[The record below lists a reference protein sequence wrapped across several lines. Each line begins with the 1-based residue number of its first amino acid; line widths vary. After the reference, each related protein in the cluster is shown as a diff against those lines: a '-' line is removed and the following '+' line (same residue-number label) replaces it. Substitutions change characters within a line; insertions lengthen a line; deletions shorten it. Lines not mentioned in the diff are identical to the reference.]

1 MLGSALNFPTHDVQ
15 DDRPP
20 KRPRNGDP
28 SPDKDKDKDKHRR
41 LSCKECRRLKLK
53 CDRVF
58 PCQSCCKRG
67 CAEICPEG
75 ALQSGRGSRFILANT
90 EQLHEKIT
98 QLSDRV
104 RQLEDGLESVQAE
117 HPLLAPDL
125 RRIKTSQELY
135 VAGPAASTSD
145 AGSAPIVAPD
155 ILQLSVTFPFPWSV
169 DLKIRQRIRDALPPR
184 AEAQALCEEAR
195 RNALWQYNLDP
206 SRTFIDLLVHSVYT
220 TPISELSP
228 RRLALLLMVLS
239 IGSLVDLARPL
250 GSLYGEAY
258 HHLARAAV
266 CEIPLME
273 EPDFDELHA
282 LFFMIWYHLVF
293 SDNRKAVGYAWN
305 LMGFVA
311 KLAQG
316 LGLHRD
322 GPRAKAIPEEYE
334 RRRAIFWELLN
345 LDCRMS
351 LSLGRPPSLS
361 LSHVDTKMPAY
372 AEGSHVPRDEV
383 LYHEWKN
390 SFFTKCLAPIL
401 EAIAATSPP
410 EYAVILQLDA
420 RVRDFHS
427 PGALAEGQ
435 NGQAEDIGRHAS
447 DGGRLLVMQ
456 RALVAS
462 GRDIAILQLHRR
474 CFTEA
479 LSGGFAE
486 AHMHHRYAPSVL
498 ATYAG
503 AASLIATLETL
514 FEREAQLSA
523 RFLHFWFNAFSAAVT
538 LSLLVSRAPATSLAP
553 HALHDLERVC
563 RLFRRAATLLP
574 FSGKSLP
581 VMEKLTEKARRA
593 AAQWH
598 APPVNAYP
606 MGMSTIHHQTASH
619 AQPPSQSGAL
629 PPSFLQAHAK
639 IKRYAE
645 DMTFGPAP
653 STSTAPHHHNG
664 VGLDHSEAWLPDV
677 YRFNSVGVGVEERY
691 RIGGTTAEFALAQP
705 TPFMPSE
712 PRIAP
717 NDAFNFDHGALTAEL
732 AETSYMAWF

>member
-1 MLGSALNFPTHDVQ
+1 MLGSALNFPNHDPL

-20 KRPRNGDP
+20 KRPRNTDAP
-28 SPDKDKDKDKHRR
+28 LPAPEKDKHRR

-135 VAGPAASTSD
+135 VPGPAVAPSD
-145 AGSAPIVAPD
+145 PALPAAPGPVVAPD

-220 TPISELSP
+220 TPLPELSP

-239 IGSLVDLARPL
+239 IGSLVDLSRPL
-250 GSLYGEAY
+250 GSMHGEAY

-322 GPRAKAIPEEYE
+322 GSRLKVIPEESE

-361 LSHVDTKMPAY
+361 LTHVDTKPPAY
-372 AEGSHVPRDEV
+372 TETTHVPKHEI
-383 LYHEWKN
+383 LYHQWKN
-390 SFFTKCLAPIL
+390 AFFIKCLGPIL
-401 EAIAATSPP
+401 DVVAAVSPP
-410 EYAVILQLDA
+410 EYAHLLELDA
-420 RVRDFHS
+420 RVRDFHA
-427 PGALAEGQ
+427 PAALGAESGAT
-435 NGQAEDIGRHAS
+435 ARF
-447 DGGRLLVMQ
+447 LVMQ

-479 LSGGFAE
+479 LSGPAPLTDL
-486 AHMHHRYAPSVL
+486 HHRYAPSVL
-498 ATYAG
+498 ATYSS
-503 AASLIATLETL
+503 AASLIATVEVL
-514 FEREAQLSA
+514 FDREPQLSA
-523 RFLHFWFNAFSAAVT
+523 RFLHLWFNAFSATVT
-538 LSLLVSRAPATSLAP
+538 LSLFVSRAPATSVAGF
-553 HALHDLERVC
+553 ALQDLERVC
-563 RLFRRAATLLP
+563 RLFRHMATLLP
-574 FSGKSLP
+574 FSAKSLP
-581 VMEKLTEKARRA
+581 IMEKLLEKARRA
-593 AAQWH
+593 YSHWH
-598 APPVNAYP
+598 ASTPPLPAP
-606 MGMSTIHHQTASH
+606 AS
-619 AQPPSQSGAL
+619 APVQPVRL
-629 PPSFLQAHAK
+629 PPAFEHAHPELA
-639 IKRYAE
+639 RYAE
-645 DMTFGPAP
+645 EMTFAPAP
-653 STSTAPHHHNG
+653 RVLPPPPQQQPDADTET
-664 VGLDHSEAWLPDV
+664 WLPDV
-677 YRFNSVGVGVEERY
+677 YRFNSVGVGIDERY
-691 RIGGTTAEFALAQP
+691 RPGGSGGGGFATAQP

-712 PRIAP
+712 PRIAA
-717 NDAFNFDHGALTAEL
+717 NDAFNFDHGSLTAEL